1 MSAWAATIL
10 SVLAVS
16 AVPLGGFLL
25 LSRGEARL
33 ERVIQPLV
41 AFAVGALLGGAFLH
55 LLPEAI
61 ARTESRLAVFGTLLG
76 GFLGFFVLE
85 KFLWRTHGHAAP
97 DRARAGSPLATLN
110 LIGDGFHNLID
121 GMIIAA
127 AYLIDPAL
135 GLTTTVAVLLHEIPQ
150 ELGDFAVLVYG
161 GLPVRRAVL
170 LNFASGLVAV
180 LGAVVVLTVGRATGG
195 WADALL
201 PVAAGGFVYIA
212 AADLVP
218 ELHRTRHPWAS
229 LGQIGLMLL
238 GVALVSLPGWLL
250 E

>member
-1 MSAWAATIL
+1 MSTWSAALL

-25 LSRGEARL
+25 LARGEERL
-33 ERVIQPLV
+33 ERVLQSLV
-41 AFAVGALLGGAFLH
+41 AFAVGALLAGAFLH

-61 ARTESRLAVFGTLLG
+61 AELGAGPPVFLGVLA
-76 GFLGFFVLE
+76 GFVGFFVLE
-85 KFLWRTHGHAAP
+85 KFLWRAHGHEP
-97 DRARAGSPLATLN
+97 RNRARGGPRLATLN
-110 LIGDGFHNLID
+110 LVGDGLHNLID
-121 GMIIAA
+121 GMVIAA
-127 AYLIDPAL
+127 AWVADPAL
-135 GLTTTVAVLLHEIPQ
+135 GLTATLAVLAHEIPQ

-161 GLPVRRAVL
+161 GMPVRRAVGFNL
-170 LNFASGLVAV
+170 LTGLTAVVGAV
-180 LGAVVVLTVGRATGG
+180 LVLAAGPALGSP
-195 WADALL
+195 AILL

-218 ELHRTRHPWAS
+218 ELHRNRSVTVS
-229 LGQIGLMLL
+229 LGQIGLMVL

>member
-1 MSAWAATIL
+1 MSTWSAALL

-25 LSRGEARL
+25 LARGEERL
-33 ERVIQPLV
+33 ERMLQPLV
-41 AFAVGALLGGAFLH
+41 AFAVGALLAGAFLH

-61 ARTESRLAVFGTLLG
+61 AELG
-76 GFLGFFVLE
+76 AGPPVFLGVPVGFVGFFALE
-85 KFLWRTHGHAAP
+85 KFLWRSHGHEP
-97 DRARAGSPLATLN
+97 RNNRARGGPRLATLN
-110 LIGDGFHNLID
+110 LVGDGLHNLID
-121 GMIIAA
+121 GMVIAA
-127 AYLIDPAL
+127 AWVADPAL
-135 GLTTTVAVLLHEIPQ
+135 GLTTTLAVLAHEIPQ

-161 GLPVRRAVL
+161 GMPVRRAIG
-170 LNFASGLVAV
+170 LNFLTGLTAAIGAV
-180 LGAVVVLTVGRATGG
+180 LVLAAGPALGSP
-195 WADALL
+195 AMLL

-218 ELHRTRHPWAS
+218 ELHRTRRLSVS